1 LWSDGYPVIDT
12 NPFTNT
18 LAEPMSINVWVEQQ

>member
-1 LWSDGYPVIDT
+1 LIDT
-12 NPFTNT
+12 NPFTDT